1 MERVDHVLAR
11 FFAGLALAVRARTS
25 GMLATIQP
33 SSSDSKTIVRFKSGS
48 AIHTTVLGATA
59 KEARKRVPSVSRKLR
74 RRLAYAKERRQFGRP
89 IGSFQALQH
98 RFADLGAN
106 RYRISMT

>member
-1 MERVDHVLAR
+1 MSRACPENFDD
-11 FFAGLALAVRARTS
+11 ALAC
-25 GMLATIQP
+25 
-33 SSSDSKTIVRFKSGS
+33 
-48 AIHTTVLGATA
+48 
-59 KEARKRVPSVSRKLR
+59 
-74 RRLAYAKERRQFGRP
+74 AKERRQFGRP